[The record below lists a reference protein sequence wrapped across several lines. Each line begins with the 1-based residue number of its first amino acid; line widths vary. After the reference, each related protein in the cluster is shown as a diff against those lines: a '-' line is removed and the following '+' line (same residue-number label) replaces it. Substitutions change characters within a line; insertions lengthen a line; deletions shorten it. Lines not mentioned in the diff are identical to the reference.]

1 MAARASPIAKE
12 GHIRLPFRDRYEAG
26 RVLASRLLAFEGRSD
41 LLILAL
47 PRGGVP
53 VAYEVARALEAP
65 LDVFMVRKLGA
76 PQQPELAMGAIATGG
91 TLVLNSEV
99 VQALRITREEIE
111 AEVRAEEE
119 ELARRE
125 AVYRGA
131 RPPPEVG
138 ERTVILIDDG
148 LATGSTMKVAVQALR
163 QQDPKQIVGAVPIAA
178 PDVCAD
184 LGTMADEMVCAATPQ
199 PFYAVGLW
207 YADFSPTTDDEIRD
221 LLQRAAQWSASPA
234 A

>member
-1 MAARASPIAKE
+1 RAHGAARRQAHWPARRGWQAAAPEEVGGERIMAARASPIAKE

-26 RVLASRLLAFEGRSD
+26 RVPASRLLAFEGRSD

-47 PRGGVP
+47 PRGGLP

-119 ELARRE
+119 E
-125 AVYRGA
+125 
-131 RPPPEVG
+131 
-138 ERTVILIDDG
+138 
-148 LATGSTMKVAVQALR
+148 
-163 QQDPKQIVGAVPIAA
+163 
-178 PDVCAD
+178 
-184 LGTMADEMVCAATPQ
+184 
-199 PFYAVGLW
+199 
-207 YADFSPTTDDEIRD
+207 
-221 LLQRAAQWSASPA
+221 
-234 A
+234 